1 MEDVKRQKLKSIV
14 RAMALDMCARPDSVS
29 DYQMY
34 GLQLL
39 CEELH
44 VTKPT
49 VERLKEILQVEQT
62 RQRLT
67 GGQNLRIAEVYDIAI
82 EAGR

>member
-1 MEDVKRQKLKSIV
+1 MDSVRDQELKSII

-34 GLQLL
+34 GLRLL
-39 CEELH
+39 CERFH
-44 VTKPT
+44 VTEAT
-49 VERLKEILQVEQT
+49 VNKLKDILQVEQT
-62 RQRLT
+62 RKRLT
-67 GGQNLRIAEVYDIAI
+67 GGMNLTIAEVYDIAI